1 MNAIAK
7 AAFEHSR
14 ELAKLPTVEQIREI
28 VLPGENVQNVQ
39 TLLARVDNTLAIYAD
54 RIPKD
59 YPDAALFL
67 ARAKE
72 HLCDPRN
79 KTNNFFQMT
88 GIPPMDAGD
97 VDAWFVLND
106 VQQHLWE
113 AKSVCQIPVECGQD
127 AYPCGKPSPLFCADC
142 GEDICD
148 EHSERVGQV
157 TCCEGC
163 ASFVKLGN

>member
-7 AAFEHSR
+7 AAFEHAR

-28 VLPGENVQNVQ
+28 VHPGETHVDS
-39 TLLARVDNTLAIYAD
+39 LIARVDNTLAIYAD

-67 ARAKE
+67 ADAKL
-72 HLCDPRN
+72 HLCDPSTKKKHDDFF
-79 KTNNFFQMT
+79 KTEGF
-88 GIPPMDAGD
+88 PPMDSGD
-97 VDAWFVLND
+97 VQAWFVLND

-113 AKSVCQIPVECGQD
+113 AKDTCQLPVECGQN
-127 AYPCGKPSPLFCADC
+127 AYPCGKTSRLFCADC

-157 TCCEGC
+157 TYCEGC
-163 ASFVKLGN
+163 AGFVKLVN